1 MQNNYPSKLL
11 LFGEYL
17 VLQQGAALA
26 IPDDR
31 HQTKWVR
38 KEESNAEM
46 LEYLEYLKSN
56 ELTKSHLNLDR
67 LEKHLKNGWQL
78 ESDIPRHMGLG
89 SSASFVAAI
98 YDRYKT
104 VADSEMPMEEL
115 QQIFATMEDFMHGKS
130 SGFDPMPIYFRQPV
144 LRKNNQSVL
153 INNPI
158 SCLENWELELV
169 DSGGPRGKNQWINK
183 FLKKV
188 EADEEFKENIKTLT
202 KVNNKMVEAV
212 IKNERSVAENLLT
225 TFSNNQF
232 HLFENWIPDSI
243 KDQWEATNSN
253 PGSVMK
259 ILGAGGGGY
268 FLRIHFH

>member
-31 HQTKWVR
+31 YQTKWVR
-38 KEESNAEM
+38 KEESSAEM
-46 LEYLEYLKSN
+46 LEYLEYLKN
-56 ELTKSHLNLDR
+56 KELTESHLNLDR
-67 LEKHLKNGWQL
+67 MERHLKNGWQL

-89 SSASFVAAI
+89 SSASFIAAI

-104 VADSEMPMEEL
+104 MPDSEVSMDQL

-153 INNPI
+153 VKNPI
-158 SCLENWELELV
+158 PCLEYWDLELV
-169 DSGGPRGKNQWINK
+169 DSGGPRGKAQWIDK
-183 FLKKV
+183 FLKKI
-188 EADEEFKENIKTLT
+188 EADKEFEDSIKTLT

-232 HLFENWIPDSI
+232 HLFEKWIPDTI
-243 KDQWEATNSN
+243 KEQWEATNSN

-268 FLRIHFH
+268 FLRIHFN